1 MPIIQLVSSFLCS
14 LSQMLF
20 NSVPL
25 FYVHYSECYSLRFF
39 YSMLVIPDVI
49 QLGSS
54 FLCSLS
60 QMLFS
65 SFPLFYVYY
74 PECYSGSVYLF
85 YAHYPRCYSTLF
97 LFSMFITAN
106 VIRSLFHCFIGQF
119 FNCSSKLGVKE
130 CNGMHSECSARRVP
144 TLRK

>member
-1 MPIIQLVSSFLCS
+1 MPIIPLASSFLCS
-14 LSQMLF
+14 LSQC
-20 NSVPL
+20 
-25 FYVHYSECYSLRFF
+25 HSLRFF
-39 YSMLVIPDVI
+39 YSMLIIPDVI

-54 FLCSLS
+54 FLCLLSRMLFGLGLSLLCSLS
-60 QMLFS
+60 QNRILFFLLPIS
-65 SFPLFYVYY
+65 SLVLVVPTSRVN
-74 PECYSGSVYLF
+74 
-85 YAHYPRCYSTLF
+85 

-106 VIRSLFHCFIGQF
+106 VIRSLFHCLIGQF